1 MTSEQRSTRTV
12 IYAHLKHLKNKVRNY
27 RGNEGE
33 KEEHLSQEEIQ
44 ELLVD
49 EKSPEQEV
57 EEEEASEEEEEV
69 ELTEEEINAAVSELR
84 VLDGRLAAWLEVR
97 ENTILQLRETADY
110 IDQVGKRTNIA
121 KAEYADSTADSI

>member
-1 MTSEQRSTRTV
+1 MTSEDRSTRTV
-12 IYAHLKHLKNKVRNY
+12 IYAHLKRLKNKIRNY
-27 RGNEGE
+27 RGKEGE

-49 EKSPEQEV
+49 EKSPEQE
-57 EEEEASEEEEEV
+57 EEEEEEEEE

-84 VLDGRLAAWLEVR
+84 QLDGRLATWVEVR
-97 ENTILQLRETADY
+97 ENTVLQLRETADY